1 MSSGNGDLAVPV
13 GPRDHVRGPEGAAIT
28 LVEYG
33 DYECSYCGQAF
44 PIIKELQ
51 RRFTGALRFVF
62 RNLPLAEVHPHAE
75 RAAEAAEAVGIQGK
89 FWEMHDL
96 LYRHQDDLTDRAL
109 MAYAE
114 QAGADVDEVVSLLAL
129 GGTRQRVQDDVSGAI
144 RSGVNGTPSFFVNG
158 ARYEGSWALEPFSEH
173 LQEVLAR

>member
-1 MSSGNGDLAVPV
+1 
-13 GPRDHVRGPEGAAIT
+13 
-28 LVEYG
+28 
-33 DYECSYCGQAF
+33 
-44 PIIKELQ
+44 
-51 RRFTGALRFVF
+51 
-62 RNLPLAEVHPHAE
+62 
-75 RAAEAAEAVGIQGK
+75 
-89 FWEMHDL
+89 
-96 LYRHQDDLTDRAL
+96 